1 MHQSLSA
8 EPWDL
13 VVLDEAHH
21 AHRKGPQNRKETP
34 ERLLEFMVQ
43 LKEKTQ
49 SLILLSA
56 TPLQIDTIEIFD
68 LLNLLGLEGHW
79 RYSDNFCNYFTSL
92 QSPVKEEVIY
102 FWQVMSTN
110 YFQHGGQPCPRLEH
124 ILTKSDRLLAY
135 KMQDTWQR
143 GQKISNY
150 KQLLATQP

>member
-34 ERLLEFMVQ
+34 NRLLEFMVQ

-68 LLNLLGLEGHW
+68 LLNLLGLEGYW
-79 RYSDNFCNYFTSL
+79 RYSDNFCNYFRDFQKLNYPNLWTQHDCYSL
-92 QSPVKEEVIY
+92 CSPGNSI
-102 FWQVMSTN
+102 F
-110 YFQHGGQPCPRLEH
+110 F
-124 ILTKSDRLLAY
+124 
-135 KMQDTWQR
+135 
-143 GQKISNY
+143 
-150 KQLLATQP
+150 